1 MCVCYTVIG
10 GQLLI
15 FDFIH
20 SQSYVWPPARP
31 SLGALFVYNHL
42 ILSQLAHIHIA
53 APEISSITAIIAF
66 PPIAVCLQRCC
77 QCDVLLIKFD
87 CCHVQ
92 VLNQAKAFQPL
103 IVETLAV

>member
-31 SLGALFVYNHL
+31 SLGALFYL
-42 ILSQLAHIHIA
+42 LSEGRMRSHGSIPTRSAK
-53 APEISSITAIIAF
+53 SSSFAKLT
-66 PPIAVCLQRCC
+66 
-77 QCDVLLIKFD
+77 LLS
-87 CCHVQ
+87 
-92 VLNQAKAFQPL
+92 
-103 IVETLAV
+103 